1 MNVENVLELL
11 ESLKRQHKSTGEG
24 GIVLHRNGKT
34 TERGDE
40 ETAEK
45 MVGQMLQ
52 FQQASP
58 LVNVALGL
66 MGVQTPLVC
75 LSLYGFFFLSFFLW
89 LLNHQWW

>member
-1 MNVENVLELL
+1 
-11 ESLKRQHKSTGEG
+11 
-24 GIVLHRNGKT
+24 
-34 TERGDE
+34 
-40 ETAEK
+40 

>member
-11 ESLKRQHKSTGEG
+11 ESLKRQQRKSTGEG
-24 GIVLHRNGKT
+24 GIVLHRNGTT

-66 MGVQTPLVC
+66 IGVQTPLVC
-75 LSLYGFFFLSFFLW
+75 LSMGFPFFLSSCGS
-89 LLNHQWW
+89 